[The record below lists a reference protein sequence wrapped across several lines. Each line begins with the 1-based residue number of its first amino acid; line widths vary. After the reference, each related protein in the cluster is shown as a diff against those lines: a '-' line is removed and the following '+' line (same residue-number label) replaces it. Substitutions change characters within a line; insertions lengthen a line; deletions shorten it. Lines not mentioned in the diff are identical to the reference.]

1 MNARPWLVAV
11 AVLVTACLLIA
22 QDPATQPPKQQQ
34 EIVNLEKQIAE
45 MQKKLSE
52 MKAAST
58 TNGEKQSTALSLPEE
73 WTKQF
78 KWRSIG
84 PANMSGRITAI
95 SVYETDPATYWVASA
110 SGGLIKTEN
119 YGNTFVHQFDKES
132 TVSIGDVCVAP
143 SNKEIVWVG
152 TGEANPRN
160 SVSYGDGAY
169 KSIDGGKTWKN
180 MGLRETYQIGKVIV
194 HPKNPDIVYVGALG
208 RCYGPNPE
216 RGVYK
221 TIDGGTTWARV
232 FYLDDKT
239 GVIDMQMDPSN
250 PETLIVAMWE
260 RKRDEFDS
268 ILGGTIPEGYDGYDP
283 IMKWGTSAGLY
294 KTTDGFKTT
303 TKLTKGLPTN
313 PIGRVGI
320 DYYRKDPKVIF
331 AIIDCQKIGMG
342 KPPAEGVGN
351 GDFGAFG
358 QAGEGGVRLV
368 AVREERAAA
377 KAGLL
382 AEDIITEVDGKKVT
396 EFEDINNIVLD
407 KKPGDKL
414 KIKYKR
420 GTEIKDVEVTLLER
434 QGARPPGGGTSP
446 GEGRP
451 ANPPVSGENLGLLG
465 IHVKAA
471 ENAIIVTAVSQPIT
485 NQAQFLQVNDV
496 ILEIDNKNITNI
508 AEATKQLQGKK
519 AGDRVTLVYKRNNET
534 RKLEVTLREASSSTQ
549 PASYHGLLGQNA
561 EGDDLGAKITEVAK
575 DSPAEKAGLKVGD
588 LITALDGKDLIG
600 YQAMVIRLRDKK
612 VGDKIKLKYKRGS
625 ETKEVEVTLVARPAN
640 ASAMSTGAGGGSAGL
655 EGSGF
660 AGGPGGPTRSRPYSA
675 YYAGQRENIQD
686 RQGEGGHEFGGIYKS
701 TDGGESWTRINS
713 LNPRPM
719 YFSLIRVDPTDS
731 NKLYVGGIS
740 MHWSQDGGKTF
751 RSNLGRD
758 VHADHH
764 AIWIDSRD
772 GRHGM
777 VGCDGGLYV
786 TYDNFKNVDHLN
798 TMALG
803 QFYHVATDTQVPYYV
818 YGGLQDNGSW
828 GGPSSVVRQGG
839 STNEDWMNIN
849 GGDGFVCRVDQ
860 DDPNWVYAES
870 QNGAMI
876 RRNIR
881 TGERGFARPRTQN
894 GINSNTFRFNW
905 NTPFLLS
912 SKNQKVFYCMGQY
925 VFRSINRGDDLKI
938 ISPEL
943 TRSKRGSGSALT
955 ESPRNGDILW
965 AGTDDGYVWVTKDG
979 GKEWTNVTKNIGL
992 RGDRWVSTIE
1002 ASRFVDGRAYV
1013 CFDAHRSN
1021 DDKPYVYVTE
1031 DYGATWKPITANLPG
1046 FGSTRCLREDVLN
1059 QDLLYCGTEFAVFAS
1074 IDRGLSWTKINNN
1087 LPTVAI
1093 HEVAVHPT
1101 AGEIVVATHGRS
1113 LWAVE
1118 VGALRQMKPA
1128 TVKAEAYLYQPH
1140 TVIRYRSEPSRGGTT
1155 RRYTGENVPFGAN
1168 IYFNLNKTAE
1178 KVSLKIVD
1186 AKGDTINEM
1195 LRVPTTTGLHKM
1207 NWTLTRSMS
1216 LPFGNL
1222 FEGTGGGGRRGQGG
1236 GGTAATT
1243 SGTGGAATTTGGLT
1257 STTGGAATKEG
1268 QAAGSTTTGAGAAG
1282 QAGAGTGT
1290 GGGRRAQGGGAG
1302 RGGQA
1307 AGGGAANTQAQGT
1320 PGGAGGVGGG
1330 PGGRGFGGAVVPP
1343 GIYGVI
1349 LTVDGKEY
1357 KQTIQVVG
1365 DPNVPEAFRLSEEEE
1380 EAWEVDQKTYRR
1392 KFQKD

>member
-1 MNARPWLVAV
+1 VNPRIWLVAV
-11 AVLVTACLLIA
+11 AILVTACLLVA

-34 EIVNLEKQIAE
+34 EVVNLEKQIAE
-45 MQKKLSE
+45 MQKKLAE
-52 MKAAST
+52 MKAVSAT
-58 TNGEKQSTALSLPEE
+58 TKAEKQPTALSLPEE

-95 SVYETDPATYWVASA
+95 SVYEADPATFWAATA

-169 KSIDGGKTWKN
+169 KSTDGGKTWKN

-221 TIDGGTTWARV
+221 TTDGGATWAKV

-260 RKRDEFDS
+260 RKRDEYDS
-268 ILGGTIPEGYDGYDP
+268 TLGGTIADGYDGYDT

-303 TKLTKGLPTN
+303 TKLTKGLPTS
-313 PIGRVGI
+313 PIGRVGL
-320 DYYRKDPKVIF
+320 DYFRKDPKVIF

-358 QAGEGGVRLV
+358 QPGEGGVRLV
-368 AVREERAAA
+368 VVREERAAA

-420 GTEIKDVEVTLLER
+420 GTETKDVEVTLLER
-434 QGARPPGGGTSP
+434 QGRQGGGAGGAGGT
-446 GEGRP
+446 GTAG
-451 ANPPVSGENLGLLG
+451 G
-465 IHVKAA
+465 AA
-471 ENAIIVTAVSQPIT
+471 
-485 NQAQFLQVNDV
+485 
-496 ILEIDNKNITNI
+496 
-508 AEATKQLQGKK
+508 AT
-519 AGDRVTLVYKRNNET
+519 
-534 RKLEVTLREASSSTQ
+534 TQ
-549 PASYHGLLGQNA
+549 PAQPGSYLGLQGQNA

-600 YQAMVIRLRDKK
+600 YQALVIRLRDKK

-640 ASAMSTGAGGGSAGL
+640 ATAMSTGTGGSSAGQ
-655 EGSGF
+655 EGGAF

-675 YYAGQRENIQD
+675 YYGGQRENIQD

-701 TDGGESWTRINS
+701 TDGGESWTRVNS

-719 YFSLIRVDPTDS
+719 YFSLIRVDPSDS
-731 NKLYVGGIS
+731 NKIYVGGIS

-777 VGCDGGLYV
+777 VGCDGGVYV
-786 TYDNFKNVDHLN
+786 THDHFKNVDHLN
-798 TMALG
+798 MMALG

-828 GGPSSVVRQGG
+828 GGPSSVTRPGG

-870 QNGAMI
+870 QNGAMV

-881 TGERGFARPRTQN
+881 TGERGFSRPRTQN
-894 GINSNTFRFNW
+894 GINSSTFRFNW

-925 VFRSINRGDDLKI
+925 VFRSVNRGDDLKI

-943 TRSKRGSGSALT
+943 TRSKRGSGSALS

-992 RGDRWVSTIE
+992 PGDRWVSTIE

-1021 DDKPYVYVTE
+1021 DDKPYVYATE
-1031 DYGATWKPITANLPG
+1031 DFGATWKPITANLPE
-1046 FGSTRCLREDVLN
+1046 FGSTRCLREDVSN
-1059 QDLLYCGTEFAVFAS
+1059 QDLLYCGTEFAIFAS

-1101 AGEIVVATHGRS
+1101 AGEIVAATHGRS
-1113 LWAVE
+1113 LWVVD

-1140 TVIRYRSEPSRGGTT
+1140 TVIRYRTEPSRGGTT
-1155 RRYTGENVPFGAN
+1155 RRYNGENVPFGAS

-1186 AKGDTINEM
+1186 AKGDTINE
-1195 LRVPTTTGLHKM
+1195 LQRVPTSTGLHKM
-1207 NWTLTRSMS
+1207 NWTLTRSVS

-1222 FEGTGGGGRRGQGG
+1222 FEGTGGGAGGGRRGQGG
-1236 GGTAATT
+1236 AGTGGTAATT
-1243 SGTGGAATTTGGLT
+1243 GGTGGAATTTGAATKTGET
-1257 STTGGAATKEG
+1257 TTTGATTAGQSGQTGTGAGAGTGGGGRRGQGGGAGTGGGRGQAAAGGTGGAAT
-1268 QAAGSTTTGAGAAG
+1268 
-1282 QAGAGTGT
+1282 
-1290 GGGRRAQGGGAG
+1290 AQ
-1302 RGGQA
+1302 
-1307 AGGGAANTQAQGT
+1307 TQGT
-1320 PGGAGGVGGG
+1320 PGGAGGGGGGG

-1380 EAWEVDQKTYRR
+1380 EAWELDQKTYRR

>member
-1 MNARPWLVAV
+1 MKSRSWLVAG
-11 AVLVTACLLIA
+11 AAFLTACLLIA

-52 MKAAST
+52 MKAVSAT
-58 TNGEKQSTALSLPEE
+58 TKAEKQPTAISLPEE

-95 SVYETDPATYWVASA
+95 SVYEADPSTYWVASA

-119 YGNTFVHQFDKES
+119 CGNTFVHQFDKES

-152 TGEANPRN
+152 TGEGNPRN
-160 SVSYGDGAY
+160 SVSYGDGVY
-169 KSIDGGKTWKN
+169 KSTDGGKTWKN

-194 HPKNPDIVYVGALG
+194 HPKDPNIVYVGALG

-221 TIDGGTTWARV
+221 TTDGGATWAKV

-268 ILGGTIPEGYDGYDP
+268 TLGGAIADGYDGYDP
-283 IMKWGTSAGLY
+283 IVKWGPNAGLY

-303 TKLTKGLPTN
+303 KKLTKGLPTN
-313 PIGRVGI
+313 QYGRIGI
-320 DYYRKDPKVIF
+320 DYFRKDPKVIF

-342 KPPAEGVGN
+342 KPPAEGVGM

-358 QAGEGGVRLV
+358 QPGEGGVRLV

-382 AEDIITEVDGKKVT
+382 AEDIVTDVDGKKVT
-396 EFEDINNIVLD
+396 EFEDISNIVAD

-414 KIKYKR
+414 KVKYKR
-420 GTEIKDVEVTLLER
+420 GAETKEVEVTLLER
-434 QGARPPGGGTSP
+434 QGARPPGGGA
-446 GEGRP
+446 GGGG
-451 ANPPVSGENLGLLG
+451 AAGGGAGSG
-465 IHVKAA
+465 
-471 ENAIIVTAVSQPIT
+471 
-485 NQAQFLQVNDV
+485 
-496 ILEIDNKNITNI
+496 
-508 AEATKQLQGKK
+508 AT
-519 AGDRVTLVYKRNNET
+519 TT
-534 RKLEVTLREASSSTQ
+534 TQ
-549 PASYHGLLGQNA
+549 PAQPAAYLGLQGQNA

-575 DSPAEKAGLKVGD
+575 DSPADKAGLKVGD
-588 LITALDGKDLIG
+588 LITALDGKNLIG
-600 YQAMVIRLRDKK
+600 IQALIIRLRDKK

-625 ETKEVEVTLVARPAN
+625 ETKEVEVTLVTRPAN
-640 ASAMSTGAGGGSAGL
+640 ATAMTTTSSGGSAGL
-655 EGSGF
+655 EGGAF
-660 AGGPGGPTRSRPYSA
+660 AGGPGGPTRARPYSA
-675 YYAGQRENIQD
+675 YYGGQRENIQD

-701 TDGGESWTRINS
+701 IDGGESWTRINS

-719 YFSLIRVDPTDS
+719 YFSLIRVDPSDS
-731 NKLYVGGIS
+731 SKIYIGGVS

-777 VGCDGGLYV
+777 VGCDGGLYI
-786 TYDNFKNVDHLN
+786 THDNFKNVDHLN

-828 GGPSSVVRQGG
+828 GGPSSVTRPGG
-839 STNEDWMNIN
+839 STNEDWMSIN
-849 GGDGFVCRVDQ
+849 GGDGFMCRVDQ

-925 VFRSINRGDDLKI
+925 VFRSVNRGDDLKI

-943 TRSKRGSGSALT
+943 TKSKRGSGTALS
-955 ESPRNGDILW
+955 ESTRNGDVLW
-965 AGTDDGYVWVTKDG
+965 AGTDDGFVWVTKDG

-992 RGDRWVSTIE
+992 PGDRWVSTIE
-1002 ASRFVDGRAYV
+1002 ASRFADGRAYV

-1021 DDKPYVYVTE
+1021 DDKPYLYVTE
-1031 DYGATWKPITANLPG
+1031 DFGATWKPITANLPE

-1059 QDLLYCGTEFAVFAS
+1059 QDLLYCGTEFAIFAS

-1113 LWAVE
+1113 LWAVD

-1128 TVKAEAYLYQPH
+1128 TVKAEAHLYQPH
-1140 TVIRYRSEPSRGGTT
+1140 TVIRYRTEPSRGGTT
-1155 RRYTGENVPFGAN
+1155 RRYNGENVPFGAN
-1168 IYFNLNKTAE
+1168 IYFNLNKSPE
-1178 KVSLKIVD
+1178 KVSLRIVD
-1186 AKGDTINEM
+1186 AKGDTINE
-1195 LRVPTTTGLHKM
+1195 LQRVPTSTGLHKM
-1207 NWTLTRSMS
+1207 NWTLTRSAS

-1222 FEGTGGGGRRGQGG
+1222 FEGTGGGAAGGGGGRRGP
-1236 GGTAATT
+1236 
-1243 SGTGGAATTTGGLT
+1243 SGTGGAATTTGGT
-1257 STTGGAATKEG
+1257 GGAATTTGGTTTTGGAAT
-1268 QAAGSTTTGAGAAG
+1268 TGATTSG
-1282 QAGAGTGT
+1282 QTGTGAGAGTG
-1290 GGGRRAQGGGAG
+1290 GAGRRGQGGGAG
-1302 RGGQA
+1302 GGGRGQGG
-1307 AGGGAANTQAQGT
+1307 AGGGAAAQGQAN
-1320 PGGAGGVGGG
+1320 PGGAGGSGGG

-1380 EAWEVDQKTYRR
+1380 EAWELDQKTYRR